1 MIIDHEAVLDTNF
14 DSFDLGPTSIR
25 RYLRSL
31 MLALWEEQEG
41 FSGKRPFG
49 NSSWNLDLARG
60 LIKAKA
66 VKGKLDSEGYVEDVN
81 DKQLYRVVVEL
92 INYLYNKKEPNV

>member
-1 MIIDHEAVLDTNF
+1 MTIDYDKVLSTEW
-14 DSFDLGPTSIR
+14 DSYELGPITIR

-49 NSSWNLDLARG
+49 NSGWNLDLARG

-66 VKGKLDSEGYVEDVN
+66 VKGKLDEDGYVEDVN
-81 DKQLYRVVVEL
+81 DKQLYKVVVQL
-92 INYLYNKKEPNV
+92 LHYLYDIRF